1 MATIRA
7 RANRWQARVRH
18 GGFAVEKTFTY
29 KKDAER
35 WARETESAIDRGEY
49 AQKPKGQPARAV
61 TIGDL
66 LTRYLAEVAD
76 QHRSK
81 TTAWNVQ
88 TLLRGLAAVP
98 LADFDA
104 QTLAKWRDDRLKEVC
119 GASVVRELRTLS
131 AVLVHAR
138 REWCLPVPNP
148 CADIRQPAQGAKRE
162 RRLQPGEE
170 ARLLAEL
177 APQYRRVVLFALGT
191 AMRRGEMLALRWENV
206 DLRKRVA
213 LLPLTKNGEARRV
226 PLSTG
231 ALAVLREAG
240 QLRSLDGRVF
250 PIPAQSLHHAWGAAC
265 QRAGIDDLHF
275 HDLRHEAVSR
285 LFERG
290 LSMMEVASISGHK
303 SLGMLQRYTHLRAED
318 LAAKLG

>member
-7 RANRWQARVRH
+7 RVNRWQARVRH
-18 GGFAVEKTFTY
+18 GGFTVEKTFNL

-35 WARETESAIDRGEY
+35 WAREIESAIDRGEY
-49 AQKPKGQPARAV
+49 EKPKGPPARAV

-66 LTRYLAEVAD
+66 LTRYLVEVAD

-98 LADFDA
+98 VDGLDA
-104 QTLAKWRDDRLKEVC
+104 QTLARWRDDRLKEVR

-138 REWCLPVPNP
+138 KEWCIAVSNA

-162 RRLQPGEE
+162 RRLAPGEE
-170 ARLLAEL
+170 SRLLAEL
-177 APQYRRVVLFALGT
+177 APQYQRVVRFALET
-191 AMRRGEMLALRWENV
+191 AMRRGEMLGLRWEHV

-231 ALAVLREAG
+231 AIAVLQEAG
-240 QLRSLDGRVF
+240 HVRSMDGRVF

-265 QRAGIDDLHF
+265 VRAGIDDLHF

-290 LSMMEVASISGHK
+290 LAMMEVASISGHK
-303 SLGMLQRYTHLRAED
+303 TLGMLQRYTHLRAED
-318 LAAKLG
+318 LAAKLS